1 MSLSFD
7 PENGTRR
14 HPGNFETPDKVLAVV
29 VKFRRVEKPWLCRGA
44 RPPASAIAFPG
55 ALLLFFSDG
64 TLRLHA
70 AHRAHVA
77 NVHET
82 VCDQSAFFGFHRLN
96 TTGTSNDGGFALWH
110 SVPPLSALL
119 STRSAEE
126 EVPARFVAHEKRL
139 IGVV

>member
-1 MSLSFD
+1 MALQGRSPPGFGD
-7 PENGTRR
+7 RR
-14 HPGNFETPDKVLAVV
+14 PRT
-29 VKFRRVEKPWLCRGA
+29 
-44 RPPASAIAFPG
+44 
-55 ALLLFFSDG
+55 LLLFFSDG